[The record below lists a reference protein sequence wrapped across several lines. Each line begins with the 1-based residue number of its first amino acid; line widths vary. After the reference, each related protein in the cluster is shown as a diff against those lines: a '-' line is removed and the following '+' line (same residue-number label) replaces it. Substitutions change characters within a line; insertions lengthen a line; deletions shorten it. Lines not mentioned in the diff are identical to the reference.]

1 MSTLTEIEA
10 AAAAL
15 PVNDKARLLKFV
27 AESLQQTALSTSPGA
42 RHPGLHEGAWDV
54 APDFDAPLPE
64 DIWTGS

>member
-1 MSTLTEIEA
+1 
-10 AAAAL
+10 L